1 MRYDAVNAMLL
12 NGFLLFLIVS
22 RSCAIRDCA
31 TKKIPVPKNFCNA
44 GKNFPKE
51 TVKGKTKKGNPT
63 MDNGDT
69 ITTVIAFLLVLPWLA
84 RMVVSSKAIWRAL
97 MEGHNKKRKQTI

>member
-1 MRYDAVNAMLL
+1 MN
-12 NGFLLFLIVS
+12 
-22 RSCAIRDCA
+22 
-31 TKKIPVPKNFCNA
+31 
-44 GKNFPKE
+44 
-51 TVKGKTKKGNPT
+51 
-63 MDNGDT
+63 NGDT